1 MPGSGKTSVGKKLQW
16 LSARRC
22 VDTDEMIEKEYGKIS
37 EIFEK
42 NGEEYFRNLETK
54 TAEFLSK
61 KDKLIISTG
70 GGFVMREENVAFLKK
85 NGKIF
90 YLRAGLSSLLERVSG
105 NDCRPLLRGDPEGKL
120 KALIAE
126 RAPVYER
133 VADHIVDTDGRTVA
147 DISKEIL
154 SFIGA

>member
-1 MPGSGKTSVGKKLQW
+1 
-16 LSARRC
+16 
-22 VDTDEMIEKEYGKIS
+22 MIEKEYGKIS

-54 TAEFLSK
+54 TAEFLSQ

>member
-1 MPGSGKTSVGKKLQW
+1 MPGAGKTSVGKKLEW

-37 EIFEK
+37 DIFAK
-42 NGEEYFRNLETK
+42 YGEEYFRNLETK
-54 TAEFLSK
+54 TAELLSQ
-61 KDKLIISTG
+61 KDKLIVSTG
-70 GGFVMREENVAFLKK
+70 GGFMMRAENVALLKK

-90 YLRAGLSSLLERVSG
+90 YLRAGLPTLLERVSG

-120 KALIAE
+120 KELIAA

-133 VADHIVDTDGRTVA
+133 AADHIVDTDGRTLA
-147 DISKEIL
+147 DIAKEIL
-154 SFIGA
+154 SYMG